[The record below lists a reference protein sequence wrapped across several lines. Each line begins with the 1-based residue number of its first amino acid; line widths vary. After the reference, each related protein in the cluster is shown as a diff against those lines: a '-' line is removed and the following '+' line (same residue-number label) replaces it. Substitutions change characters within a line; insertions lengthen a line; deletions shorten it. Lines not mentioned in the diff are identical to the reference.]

1 MRAPV
6 DITGLRC
13 RLTLKVKECLPS
25 IRLLTQLE
33 QEWLEVR
40 CQRIGR
46 RQRLDSEP
54 VALQKARQFRRA
66 KHMTLMRRRRIIFR
80 SQITGLDNV
89 CHTPQRKVSEC
100 SQMPV

>member
-13 RLTLKVKECLPS
+13 RLTLEVKECLPS

-33 QEWLEVR
+33 QERLEVR

-46 RQRLDSEP
+46 RQRLDPEP
-54 VALQKARQFRRA
+54 VALQR
-66 KHMTLMRRRRIIFR
+66 
-80 SQITGLDNV
+80 
-89 CHTPQRKVSEC
+89 PVSSAERNI
-100 SQMPV
+100 